1 MDVTFLVDPGM
12 HGIEGQKVLMRRID
26 VDEAR
31 MLMCISKVCIL
42 VCISK
47 MCILVCI

>member
-12 HGIEGQKVLMRRID
+12 HGIEGQKVLMRRTD

-31 MLMCISKVCIL
+31 MLICISKVCIL
-42 VCISK
+42 VCIGEAG
-47 MCILVCI
+47 ILVCI

>member
-26 VDEAR
+26 VDEAC

-42 VCISK
+42 VCIGEA
-47 MCILVCI
+47 

>member
-26 VDEAR
+26 VDEAC
-31 MLMCISKVCIL
+31 MFMCISKVCIL
-42 VCISK
+42 VCIGEAG
-47 MCILVCI
+47 ILVCI